1 MKTAAPTTGK
11 GRLRA
16 IGAAFQA
23 RALAEQTAA
32 KARFTASLPGAKAA
46 PTEARSV
53 AATTPQQSAPVPST
67 MVVASIATATS
78 TAAPAPTT
86 PPAAPSGAD
95 LADLE
100 ILTRYKA
107 MVGTAAITFFLQH
120 ERAILRAR
128 AGVPSDMGK
137 HKALHGID
145 RVTAAMRV
153 PSS

>member
-1 MKTAAPTTGK
+1 MSATTTPGK

-32 KARFTASLPGAKAA
+32 KARLAASKAKT
-46 PTEARSV
+46 PT
-53 AATTPQQSAPVPST
+53 
-67 MVVASIATATS
+67 TS
-78 TAAPAPTT
+78 T
-86 PPAAPSGAD
+86 PPAGVAPASPQQATTVPSAPPPPPAATGADAAD
-95 LADLE
+95 LAVLKE
-100 ILTRYKA
+100 YQG
-107 MVGTAAITFFLQH
+107 MSGPSAITYFLQH